1 MAQYDAN
8 KKYSWKPEDTFTLTG
23 QEFGL
28 FLNITRDYLQS
39 EEAAKFHREAAKF
52 YDEEDNDK
60 AHQSTIKAIRHTMH
74 AKDIEK
80 LILKQMLLKSN
91 L

>member
-1 MAQYDAN
+1 MATIIENHN
-8 KKYSWKPEDTFTLTG
+8 KAAKHL
-23 QEFGL
+23 
-28 FLNITRDYLQS
+28 

-60 AHQSTIKAIRHTMH
+60 ALQSTIKAIRHTMH

-80 LILKQMLLKSN
+80 LILKQMQLKSN